1 MDAIPTRFNLT
12 LDKQYSLLGFTIFRA
27 RHFRMILFNGSNYF
41 LINDMKIEKLVKIK
55 ETSNRIT
62 SIFYNKIK

>member
-1 MDAIPTRFNLT
+1 MDAIPSFNLT

-41 LINDMKIEKLVKIK
+41 LIDDMKMERPVEIK

-62 SIFYNKIK
+62 SIFYYKTK